1 MVLCAWSPGLCRT
14 PGGDE
19 AGGGVTK
26 VIVQVLQAL
35 RTDLPVK
42 ALDTKVPYDN
52 TLLQPAVQVYLGRN

>member
-1 MVLCAWSPGLCRT
+1 MCLEPWAVQDPW
-14 PGGDE
+14 GDE

-52 TLLQPAVQVYLGRN
+52 TLLQPAVQVYMGRN

>member
-1 MVLCAWSPGLCRT
+1 MQDPW
-14 PGGDE
+14 GDE

-26 VIVQVLQAL
+26 VIVQVIQAL